1 MKLKEGPIKPL
12 HVNTPRKTP
21 YAYQGAAK
29 GKFDHLV
36 RLGILEKVEDVSEW
50 CSPMS
55 FVPKPDGDMRPVVD
69 LVHLNKFVERPV
81 HPFPTLKDILAQ
93 IPGTS
98 KYFAVFKWGCYRYLR
113 APMGLTSSGD
123 EFCART
129 DKALAGISGV
139 FKLVYDI
146 LMLGDSVEQLLDQ
159 VKAIFKYCEEHRIT
173 LSETKYQ
180 VGTEVKFAGYLV
192 SDKGTKP
199 DPEKVAAIS
208 QFPTP

>member
-36 RLGILEKVEDVSEW
+36 RLGILKKVEDVSEW

-55 FVPKPDGDMRPVVD
+55 FVPKPDGDVRPVVD

-81 HPFPTLKDILAQ
+81 HPFPTPRDIIAQ

-98 KYFAVFKWGCYRYLR
+98 KYFAVFDAKSGYWQIALDEESKPLTTFITEWGCYCYLR

-123 EFCART
+123 EFCA
-129 DKALAGISGV
+129 
-139 FKLVYDI
+139 
-146 LMLGDSVEQLLDQ
+146 
-159 VKAIFKYCEEHRIT
+159 
-173 LSETKYQ
+173 
-180 VGTEVKFAGYLV
+180 
-192 SDKGTKP
+192 
-199 DPEKVAAIS
+199 
-208 QFPTP
+208 